1 MAPTLT
7 RLLHDTGFVRVVARV
22 GQDSHS
28 AAITHSS
35 LSALTSSFLTHTQ
48 YSVWWPWSAI
58 VFSEPQR
65 TITEVK
71 NIHDAQTG
79 RTGKLNHVGLKITQP
94 ITQYRPV

>member
-35 LSALTSSFLTHTQ
+35 LSALTSSFLTHTHTHSIF
-48 YSVWWPWSAI
+48 SVMAVICYCVLRASEDHHWSEEHPWCTNR
-58 VFSEPQR
+58 ENR
-65 TITEVK
+65 ET
-71 NIHDAQTG
+71 
-79 RTGKLNHVGLKITQP
+79 
-94 ITQYRPV
+94 